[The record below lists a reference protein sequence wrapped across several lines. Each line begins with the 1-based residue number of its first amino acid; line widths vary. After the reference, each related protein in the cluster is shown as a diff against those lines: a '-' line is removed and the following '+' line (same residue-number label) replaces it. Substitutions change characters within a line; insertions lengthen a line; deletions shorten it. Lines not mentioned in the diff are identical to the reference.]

1 MVGASAMYHNFK
13 MCKKDGLLFAT
24 HSRDRLIKVIKF
36 DTNKMNVSIMI
47 LFSYSQIVQSNL
59 ALDIICLV
67 HWKKILFWYF
77 YNWNRQTQQKWSQ
90 KCPIPTYLR
99 NIIHRLKESK
109 KTIYLHSVKHTRAY
123 KYCDACSQSETN
135 IVDARWYSA
144 HTQLTFL
151 FLQDLISN
159 SRYASVTPL
168 NEIWIQICAFL
179 LSSPGRSFHSLEK
192 KMQQYSH
199 QYSV

>member
-1 MVGASAMYHNFK
+1 MQNTYIYIR
-13 MCKKDGLLFAT
+13 T
-24 HSRDRLIKVIKF
+24 
-36 DTNKMNVSIMI
+36 
-47 LFSYSQIVQSNL
+47 
-59 ALDIICLV
+59 IIP
-67 HWKKILFWYF
+67 K
-77 YNWNRQTQQKWSQ
+77 
-90 KCPIPTYLR
+90 
-99 NIIHRLKESK
+99 LKESK
-109 KTIYLHSVKHTRAY
+109 TTIYLHSDKHTRPY

-179 LSSPGRSFHSLEK
+179 LSSPGRSFHSLVKNCSSTLTSIQFRLELWLLDANIDDTQCWEPPNWICNHVPVK
-192 KMQQYSH
+192 NK
-199 QYSV
+199 